1 MDLINKAKKVKTR
14 GDFFEFSIFLAEDFK
29 NNQTGWANLSINDY
43 LFALGSWIKD
53 MDGYYKNQEIS
64 LPEKIDWSF
73 FATVLLAA
81 KVYE

>member
-1 MDLINKAKKVKTR
+1 MNLINEAKKVKTR
-14 GDFFEFSIFLAEDFK
+14 EDFFEFSTCLAEDFK
-29 NNQTGWANLSINDY
+29 NNQTDWENLSIDNY